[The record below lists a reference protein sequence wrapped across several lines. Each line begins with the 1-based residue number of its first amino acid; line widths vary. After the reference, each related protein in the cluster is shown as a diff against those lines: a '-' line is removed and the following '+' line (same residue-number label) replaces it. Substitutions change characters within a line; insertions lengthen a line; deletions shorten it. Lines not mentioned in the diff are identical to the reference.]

1 MKMRALSH
9 SVIMGSLLG
18 VVWMLPATAQQAMLT
33 RGEVYKLL
41 NNVELLLNNR
51 SPRTARVSDVMVP
64 QDALRTASQSKAELL
79 FNEGSLARIG
89 SNAVFRFIPGLRG
102 FQLRNGTALI
112 MSPPTTASTRIETLE
127 GQAVAE
133 IPASSPPGSAPANVL
148 SLAMVVQVDGVN
160 KKSDFYNLTSTP
172 IKITDAQGKFL
183 FINGGQTVSVLKGT
197 LGEVKTFD
205 LRTFYKT
212 SGLALGLGPGQDP
225 IVLQEA
231 PPVQQ
236 TLRAVR
242 TATLATLELQTKAI
256 EGLCTL
262 NARGGA
268 STLAT
273 NCITTNS
280 DDPLRGYLDRRDVV
294 TPVPDRPTP
303 TLPPPVVTVPPPVVT
318 VPPPVVTVPPPV
330 VTVPPNP
337 NTPPVNTNTGTPVL
351 VQGGNNPTL
360 PATNQPPVVR

>member
-1 MKMRALSH
+1 MKMRSLSRN
-9 SVIMGSLLG
+9 VIMGSLLG
-18 VVWMLPATAQQAMLT
+18 IVWMMPASAQQAMLT
-33 RGEVYKLL
+33 RGEVYKLI
-41 NNVELLLNNR
+41 NNVQLLLNNR
-51 SPRTARVSDVMVP
+51 SPRAARVSDVMVP
-64 QDALRTASQSKAELL
+64 QDALRTASRSKAELL

-133 IPASSPPGSAPANVL
+133 IPASSPPGSAATNVL
-148 SLAMVVQVDGVN
+148 SLAMVIQVDGVTQ
-160 KKSDFYNLTSTP
+160 KTDFYNLTSTP
-172 IKITDAQGKFL
+172 IKILDSKGNFL

-212 SGLALGLGPGQDP
+212 SGLALGLGPGQEP

-236 TLRAVR
+236 TLKAVR
-242 TATLATLELQTKAI
+242 TATLATLDLQTKAI

-262 NARGGA
+262 NARGGD

-273 NCITTNS
+273 NCITTDS

-294 TPVPDRPTP
+294 TPVPDRPIPTP
-303 TLPPPVVTVPPPVVT
+303 PPPTPPIVPPTPPIVTPPPVPQTPPIVTVPT
-318 VPPPVVTVPPPV
+318 
-330 VTVPPNP
+330 NP
-337 NTPPVNTNTGTPVL
+337 NTPPANNNQPPPV
-351 VQGGNNPTL
+351 
-360 PATNQPPVVR
+360 TNQPPVVR

>member
-1 MKMRALSH
+1 MKMRSFSR
-9 SVIMGSLLG
+9 SVIISSLLG
-18 VVWMLPATAQQAMLT
+18 AVWMMPASAQQSMLT

-41 NNVELLLNNR
+41 NNVQLLLNNR
-51 SPRTARVSDVMVP
+51 SPRSARVSDVMVP
-64 QDALRTASQSKAELL
+64 QDALRTASRSKAELL

-133 IPASSPPGSAPANVL
+133 IPASSPPGSAAPNVL
-148 SLAMVVQVDGVN
+148 SLAMVIQVDGVTQ
-160 KKSDFYNLTSTP
+160 KSDFYNLTSTP
-172 IKITDAQGKFL
+172 IKIIDSKGNFL
-183 FINGGQTVSVLKGT
+183 FINGGQTVSVFKGT

-212 SGLALGLGPGQDP
+212 SGLALGLGPGQES
-225 IVLQEA
+225 IVLQES

-236 TLRAVR
+236 TLKAVR
-242 TATLATLELQTKAI
+242 TATLATLDLQTQAI
-256 EGLCTL
+256 AGLCTL

-273 NCITTNS
+273 NCVTTNS

-294 TPVPDRPTP
+294 TPVPDRPISAPPQTPPIVPATPPIVPP
-303 TLPPPVVTVPPPVVT
+303 TLPVVTVPT
-318 VPPPVVTVPPPV
+318 
-330 VTVPPNP
+330 NP
-337 NTPPVNTNTGTPVL
+337 NTLPPSTTGVV
-351 VQGGNNPTL
+351 VQQQGNG
-360 PATNQPPVVR
+360 NQVPPR

>member
-1 MKMRALSH
+1 MM
-9 SVIMGSLLG
+9 
-18 VVWMLPATAQQAMLT
+18 PATAQQAMLT
-33 RGEVYKLL
+33 RGEVYKLI
-41 NNVELLLNNR
+41 NNVQLLLNNR
-51 SPRTARVSDVMVP
+51 SPRSARVSDVMVP
-64 QDALRTASQSKAELL
+64 QDALRTASRSKAELL

-133 IPASSPPGSAPANVL
+133 IPASSPPGSTATNVL
-148 SLAMVVQVDGVN
+148 SLAMVIQVDGATQ
-160 KKSDFYNLTSTP
+160 KTDFYNLTSLP
-172 IKITDAQGKFL
+172 IKITDSKGNFL

-212 SGLALGLGPGQDP
+212 SGLALGLGPGQEA

-236 TLRAVR
+236 TLKAVR
-242 TATLATLELQTKAI
+242 TATLATLDLQTRAI

-280 DDPLRGYLDRRDVV
+280 DDLLRGYLDRRDVV

-303 TLPPPVVTVPPPVVT
+303 PPQTPPIVPPTPPTVPQTPPVVTVPT
-318 VPPPVVTVPPPV
+318 
-330 VTVPPNP
+330 NP
-337 NTPPVNTNTGTPVL
+337 NAPLPSNTGVV
-351 VQGGNNPTL
+351 VQQQGNGN
-360 PATNQPPVVR
+360 

>member
-1 MKMRALSH
+1 MEMRSFSR
-9 SVIMGSLLG
+9 SVIIGSLLG
-18 VVWMLPATAQQAMLT
+18 FAWMLPATAQQAMLT
-33 RGEVYKLL
+33 RGEVYKLI
-41 NNVELLLNNR
+41 NNVQLLLNNR
-51 SPRTARVSDVMVP
+51 SPRSARVSDVMVP
-64 QDALRTASQSKAELL
+64 QDALCTASRSKAELL

-89 SNAVFRFIPGLRG
+89 SNAIFRFIPGMRG

-133 IPASSPPGSAPANVL
+133 IPASSPPGSPASNVL
-148 SLAMVVQVDGVN
+148 SLAMVIQVDGVTQ
-160 KKSDFYNLTSTP
+160 KTDFYNLTGTP
-172 IKITDAQGKFL
+172 IKITDAKGNFL

-212 SGLALGLGPGQDP
+212 SGLAVGLGPGQEP

-236 TLRAVR
+236 TLKAVR
-242 TATLATLELQTKAI
+242 TATLATLDLQTKAI

-294 TPVPDRPTP
+294 TPVPDRPIPQTP
-303 TLPPPVVTVPPPVVT
+303 PIPPIVPQTPPVVTVPTTPA
-318 VPPPVVTVPPPV
+318 
-330 VTVPPNP
+330 NP
-337 NTPPVNTNTGTPVL
+337 NANNAATPVL
-351 VQGGNNPTL
+351 V
-360 PATNQPPVVR
+360 NQAPPVNNQTPGLR

>member
-1 MKMRALSH
+1 MKMRSF
-9 SVIMGSLLG
+9 SRNVITSSLLG
-18 VVWMLPATAQQAMLT
+18 AVWMMPASAQQSMLT

-41 NNVELLLNNR
+41 NNVQLLLNNR
-51 SPRTARVSDVMVP
+51 SPRSARVSDVMVP
-64 QDALRTASQSKAELL
+64 QDALRTASRSKAELL

-102 FQLRNGTALI
+102 FQLKNGTALI

-133 IPASSPPGSAPANVL
+133 IPASSPPGSAAPNVL
-148 SLAMVVQVDGVN
+148 SLAMVIQVDGVTQ
-160 KKSDFYNLTSTP
+160 KSDFYNLTSTP
-172 IKITDAQGKFL
+172 IKIIDSKGNFL
-183 FINGGQTVSVLKGT
+183 FINGGQTVSVFKGT

-212 SGLALGLGPGQDP
+212 SGLALGLGPGQES
-225 IVLQEA
+225 IVLQES

-242 TATLATLELQTKAI
+242 TATLATLDLQTQAI
-256 EGLCTL
+256 AGLCTL

-273 NCITTNS
+273 NCVTTNS

-294 TPVPDRPTP
+294 TPVPDRPLPAPPQAPPASPTP
-303 TLPPPVVTVPPPVVT
+303 PAPPTPPIVPPTPPVVTVPT
-318 VPPPVVTVPPPV
+318 
-330 VTVPPNP
+330 NP
-337 NTPPVNTNTGTPVL
+337 NTLPTSPTGVV
-351 VQGGNNPTL
+351 VQQQGNG
-360 PATNQPPVVR
+360 NQVPLR

>member
-1 MKMRALSH
+1 MEMKSFSRS
-9 SVIMGSLLG
+9 IIIGSLLG
-18 VVWMLPATAQQAMLT
+18 FTWMVPATAQQAMLT
-33 RGEVYKLL
+33 RGEVYKLI
-41 NNVELLLNNR
+41 NNVQLLLNNR
-51 SPRTARVSDVMVP
+51 SPRSARVSDVMVP
-64 QDALRTASQSKAELL
+64 QDALRTASRSKAELL

-89 SNAVFRFIPGLRG
+89 SNAIFRFIPGLRG

-133 IPASSPPGSAPANVL
+133 IPASSPQVSPVSNVT
-148 SLAMVVQVDGVN
+148 SLALVIQVDGVTQ
-160 KKSDFYNLTSTP
+160 KTDFYNLTGTP
-172 IKITDAQGKFL
+172 IKIIDAKGNFL

-197 LGEVKTFD
+197 LGDIKTFD

-212 SGLALGLGPGQDP
+212 SGLAVGLGPGQEP

-236 TLRAVR
+236 TLKAVR
-242 TATLATLELQTKAI
+242 TATLATLDLQTKAI

-262 NARGGA
+262 NARGGD

-294 TPVPDRPTP
+294 TPVPDSSTP
-303 TLPPPVVTVPPPVVT
+303 PVPLVQIPPAPPIVPPMPPVVTRPN
-318 VPPPVVTVPPPV
+318 
-330 VTVPPNP
+330 NP
-337 NTPPVNTNTGTPVL
+337 NTPPPSNTGVV
-351 VQGGNNPTL
+351 VQQQGNGNQIPP
-360 PATNQPPVVR
+360 PAPNQQPVVR